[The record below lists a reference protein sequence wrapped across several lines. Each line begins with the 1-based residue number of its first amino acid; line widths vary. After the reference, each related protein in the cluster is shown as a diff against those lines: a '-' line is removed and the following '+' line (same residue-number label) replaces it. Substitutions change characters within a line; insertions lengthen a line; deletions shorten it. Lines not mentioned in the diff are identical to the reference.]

1 MTAVARLGHC
11 GGMGLELRFTEAKT
25 SLAPADIAAFA
36 AVDHALLREQEAD
49 HDDTSPL
56 GDLAVA
62 GIIASRMRM
71 VDDEPARAQAPVF
84 MPRRHWPIPAISTAT
99 STAYEAPAADSFV
112 LADYAHGH
120 FAWPQAPRRG
130 SRTGAALVLAA
141 CIPMFLPGTAAAQQ
155 PATQVPQAPAPA
167 TVRPPPT
174 TPPMPAQQ
182 LAPTATA
189 PDEPG
194 LQAILN
200 GLKGHEAVVYVGENK
215 ATGLIIGVDG
225 AFVMM
230 VDEDREGKIVMIP
243 KAQITDIR
251 GKTRSHLSLADL
263 PQKGTGALAGGGILV
278 GVGTPLM
285 ISGLVFIGII
295 PSASSVWAPQV
306 LPALLFLGGGIPLLI
321 VGSRRRHA
329 YDKALLQ
336 NRLSRRLMPSFGRT
350 PGGGWTGG
358 LSLRF

>member
-1 MTAVARLGHC
+1 
-11 GGMGLELRFTEAKT
+11 MGLELRFTEAKT

-49 HDDTSPL
+49 HDDSSPL

-62 GIIASRMRM
+62 GVIASRMRM

-84 MPRRHWPIPAISTAT
+84 MPRRHWPIPAISTAV
-99 STAYEAPAADSFV
+99 STASGAPTIDGFV
-112 LADYAHGH
+112 LAEYAHGH
-120 FAWPQAPRRG
+120 FAWPQARRS

-141 CIPMFLPGTAAAQQ
+141 CIPMFLPGTALAQQ
-155 PATQVPQAPAPA
+155 PTTGVPQTPAPA
-167 TVRPPPT
+167 TVPPPVTPVRPPP
-174 TPPMPAQQ
+174 PAMPAQQ

-200 GLKGHEAVVYVGENK
+200 GLKGHEAVIHVGENK

-230 VDEDREGKIVMIP
+230 VDEERDGKIVMIP

-251 GKTRSHLSLADL
+251 GKTRPYRSLADL
-263 PQKGTGALAGGGILV
+263 PQKGTGALVGGGLLV

-329 YDKALLQ
+329 YDKALMQ
-336 NRLSRRLMPSFGRT
+336 NRLSRHLMPSFGRT